1 LISLENFSCFF
12 GQKVVDRWA
21 HPLYNDGMMKRTCI
35 TVKAPRKRTRAHAV
49 LFLDSRYKQRSVKS
63 ERLYD
68 RKRQKEVDRK
78 MGWA

>member
-1 LISLENFSCFF
+1 
-12 GQKVVDRWA
+12 
-21 HPLYNDGMMKRTCI
+21 MMKQTTI
-35 TVKAPRKRTRAHAV
+35 TVKAPRKRSRAHVV

-78 MGWA
+78 TGWA